1 MEKGATTSSQYCFWD
16 MDGVTGWM
24 DVFGFKKIWHMHRM
38 GNVVQQVEMEDQVGV
53 GAFTT
58 TG

>member
-1 MEKGATTSSQYCFWD
+1 
-16 MDGVTGWM
+16 
-24 DVFGFKKIWHMHRM
+24 VFGFKKIWHMHRM
-38 GNVVQQVEMEDQVGV
+38 GNIVQQVEMEDQVGV

>member
-1 MEKGATTSSQYCFWD
+1 